1 MTLFKKILITLSV
14 LFVFLAIKRDELT
27 LEEKHY
33 YFLEKSPFKNT
44 KKLSRKT
51 RKALGIPPNAY
62 YERFFELTMN
72 PSLGYP
78 TVSKKIDLQN
88 KLADARIVNEDKK
101 SKNQVL
107 TAKTP
112 GVDQLNPWISI
123 GPNDVGG
130 RTRAALFDL
139 NDNDKDRVIA
149 GGVSGGLW
157 LNEDIDAIGV
167 SPWSEVIG
175 VPGNLAVSVIVQ
187 DMNHTNVMYAGT
199 GESYTGADAL
209 GNGIYKSTDFGQNWN
224 LVFGNSTGTVTTT
237 SINANQQFVE
247 GYFFVNDLQI
257 WDPTPNDTSNN
268 DELIF
273 ALLGQGADS
282 TGEKTEFFDLYINGL
297 YVSADGGV
305 TWSKISLPT
314 SASGKDYNLNDIE
327 IDPNNN
333 KIWIS
338 SSNSRWGY
346 DGGNF
351 YSSSDGAN
359 FNKITPTYPSVANNN
374 IGRVEFAP
382 STATSNTFYV
392 LLSTVPISEAEIFKT
407 TDGFSTLTK

>member
-44 KKLSRKT
+44 KKLSRKA

-130 RTRAALFDL
+130 RTRGALFDL
-139 NDNDKDRVIA
+139 NDNEKDRVIA
-149 GGVSGGLW
+149 WGVSGGLW
-157 LNEDIDAIGV
+157 VNEDIDASGT
-167 SPWSEVIG
+167 SPWSEVTG

-187 DMNHTNVMYAGT
+187 DPNHTNVMYAGT
-199 GESYTGADAL
+199 GESYTGADAF
-209 GNGIYKSTDFGQNWN
+209 GNGVYN
-224 LVFGNSTGTVTTT
+224 VTG
-237 SINANQQFVE
+237 
-247 GYFFVNDLQI
+247 
-257 WDPTPNDTSNN
+257 
-268 DELIF
+268 
-273 ALLGQGADS
+273 ALCL
-282 TGEKTEFFDLYINGL
+282 
-297 YVSADGGV
+297 
-305 TWSKISLPT
+305 
-314 SASGKDYNLNDIE
+314 
-327 IDPNNN
+327 
-333 KIWIS
+333 
-338 SSNSRWGY
+338 
-346 DGGNF
+346 
-351 YSSSDGAN
+351 
-359 FNKITPTYPSVANNN
+359 
-374 IGRVEFAP
+374 
-382 STATSNTFYV
+382 
-392 LLSTVPISEAEIFKT
+392 
-407 TDGFSTLTK
+407 